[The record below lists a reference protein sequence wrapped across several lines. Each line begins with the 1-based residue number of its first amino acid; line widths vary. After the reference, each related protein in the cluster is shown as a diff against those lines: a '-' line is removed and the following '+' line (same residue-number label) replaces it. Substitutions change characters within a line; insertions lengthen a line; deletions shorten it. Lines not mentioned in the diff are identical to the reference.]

1 MQDVRESERREEKL
15 HEEVGD
21 ASSVAV
27 CARCAA
33 RPRTS
38 APAALLLLLAG
49 CGSPQNSAE
58 SGAAPASTAAADSG
72 GSPGLPSEVLRSVSL
87 TVSLNESGTAATRS
101 LTRTAIGTFEEIT
114 TLHINARRQGRE
126 SLVYAA
132 PGAALSGS
140 ASSWSGTLD
149 GLIVNETYTFFLSGK
164 NVSGVEIFTGQ
175 TSHVVQGD
183 GGSNALSVSLNPVL
197 NDRELTVPVIK
208 SVSRSETVGK
218 TLSTTIRATVEN
230 QDNGT
235 LKWRF
240 EVFEVDG
247 FGFANP
253 CAASACGSFAPGEGS
268 SAVGSDNVT
277 HSGSKHTHL
286 LGSTYT
292 APDNVSEQNLRVIVT
307 RVRSL

>member
-1 MQDVRESERREEKL
+1 MGNLREFLVVLS
-15 HEEVGD
+15 
-21 ASSVAV
+21 AV
-27 CARCAA
+27 
-33 RPRTS
+33 
-38 APAALLLLLAG
+38 LLLAG
-49 CGSPQNSAE
+49 CGNPQNSAE
-58 SGAAPASTAAADSG
+58 SGAAPTSTATADSG
-72 GSPGLPSEVLRSVSL
+72 GSPELPSEVFRSVSL

-132 PGAALSGS
+132 PGAALTGTGS
-140 ASSWSGTLD
+140 NWSGTLD
-149 GLIVNETYTFFLSGK
+149 GLIVNESYTFFFSGK
-164 NVSGVEIFTGQ
+164 NVSSVEIFTGQ

-183 GGSNALSVSLNPVL
+183 GGSNALSVALHPVL

-218 TLSTTIRATVEN
+218 TLSTAIRATVEN

-240 EVFEVDG
+240 EVFEVDD

-253 CAASACGSFAPGEGS
+253 CAAATCGSFASGEGS

-277 HSGSKHTHL
+277 HSSGKHTHL

-292 APDNVSEQNLRVIVT
+292 APDNVSEQNLRVIVSNRAGIGVEAASGSRLPDPWT
-307 RVRSL
+307 PPPRSAAHLRFFP